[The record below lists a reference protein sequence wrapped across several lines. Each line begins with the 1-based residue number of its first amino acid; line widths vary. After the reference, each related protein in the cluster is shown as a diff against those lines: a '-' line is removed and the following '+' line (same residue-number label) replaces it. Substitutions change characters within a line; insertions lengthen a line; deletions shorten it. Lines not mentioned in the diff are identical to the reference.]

1 MELMPGIV
9 YRMLLVFVVCC
20 IGVITGQEMTITED
34 LETCSLLDQGKL
46 NVLFD
51 GAADEF
57 QGKVTVLYNVAPPKP
72 EQTPHIFVNRDPIHY
87 HKIDYREQID
97 LYYNLYQRFDSQ
109 QLFRNGVRFLLAAS
123 LHRVPY
129 ELKQYNFTEFYAT
142 VRGLADERN
151 LTVYPNPLT
160 ENGTFALLGLREF
173 QVYVI
178 DRCSRVSY
186 IIEPPWSLIQFSY
199 VKAAVLST
207 FYDRPCGK
215 CEFENYINSTIS
227 DEDRNPSPGAKDAT
241 AGCINGHGPSC
252 TEMFEESIENAEEDE
267 GGMQDSEEDDED
279 SYSYTRT
286 KDESDPFANLTVT
299 GPELVLPLRVILPV
313 MHIHVETGSEESEE
327 TNENK
332 TEAAKYRLYQYVVYR
347 WNDSSNHR
355 DHPNDQVE
363 NVELEEVSLVK
374 NAISDALPESN
385 ETESNHIRVGG
396 TEWPV
401 GQLREILNTSSIL
414 YQPQQQRVFER
425 LRRYN
430 LTAQQQYDEVAEVSV
445 ANRYA
450 AWLRRRTPAKPEQQR
465 NNRRS
470 QLKRHYARLLPW
482 LNWSFGK
489 ALPPGSGANVKVR
502 N

>member
-1 MELMPGIV
+1 MELWPVVFRI
-9 YRMLLVFVVCC
+9 LVLVVHC
-20 IGVITGQEMTITED
+20 IGVIAGQEMTITEE

-46 NVLFD
+46 DVLFD

-57 QGKVTVLYNVAPPKP
+57 LGKVTVLYNLAPPKP
-72 EQTPHIFVNRDPIHY
+72 EQTQRIFANRDPIHY

-97 LYYNLYQRFDSQ
+97 LYYNLFQRFHSQ
-109 QLFRNGVRFLLAAS
+109 QLYRNDVRFLLAAS

-129 ELKQYNFTEFYAT
+129 ELEQYNFTEFFAT

-215 CEFENYINSTIS
+215 CEFENYLNSTIS
-227 DEDRNPSPGAKDAT
+227 DEDRDPNPTAKVASANT
-241 AGCINGHGPSC
+241 GCNGHGPC
-252 TEMFEESIENAEEDE
+252 TEVSEESTENAEEDE
-267 GGMQDSEEDDED
+267 GGMQDSEEEDED
-279 SYSYTRT
+279 SYTGT
-286 KDESDPFANLTVT
+286 KEDGDPFANLTVT

-313 MHIHVETGSEESEE
+313 MHIHVETASEESEE
-327 TNENK
+327 ANDNR
-332 TEAAKYRLYQYVVYR
+332 TEAAKYRLYHYVVFR
-347 WNDSSNHR
+347 WNDTSNHR

-363 NVELEEVSLVK
+363 DVELEEVSLVK
-374 NAISDALPESN
+374 NAIPDAVPESN
-385 ETESNHIRVGG
+385 DTESNQIRVGG
-396 TEWPV
+396 TEWPI

-482 LNWSFGK
+482 LNWTFGK